1 MTENEMKQKKTK
13 RDEFAE
19 HKQATLDGLDLVVN
33 NGALYFHADTDPAC
47 YYRLAA
53 NDPGIY
59 GLLND
64 ATGED
69 LTPREQDELL
79 QGIIRHAMDPRN
91 LDTYRAE
98 EAPPAVP
105 GWLIRRPTYLRRPF
119 RPLPCSGYLSA
130 TSIRIHLHKVYK
142 HPARG
147 IDNL

>member
-1 MTENEMKQKKTK
+1 MAKATKEKKEKKTK
-13 RDEFAE
+13 REEFAE
-19 HKQATLDGLDLVVN
+19 HKQAALDGLDLVVN

-79 QGIIRHAMDPRN
+79 QGIIRHAMDPPTWRS
-91 LDTYRAE
+91 T
-98 EAPPAVP
+98 
-105 GWLIRRPTYLRRPF
+105 RRKKPLRRWY
-119 RPLPCSGYLSA
+119 CSRTAFTHWTKACGREKTPKRSK
-130 TSIRIHLHKVYK
+130 S
-142 HPARG
+142 
-147 IDNL
+147 

>member
-1 MTENEMKQKKTK
+1 MAKATKKKKEKKTK
-13 RDEFAE
+13 REEFAE
-19 HKQATLDGLDLVVN
+19 HKQAAIDKLDLVVN
-33 NGALYFHADTDPAC
+33 NGALYFHAETDPAC

-91 LDTYRAE
+91 LEEYKAE
-98 EAPPAVP
+98 EAPPASAI
-105 GWLIRRPTYLRRPF
+105 LRPSF
-119 RPLPCSGYLSA
+119 R
-130 TSIRIHLHKVYK
+130 IRISAGHRDFVSSPTAL
-142 HPARG
+142 RT
-147 IDNL
+147 